1 MKASSDF
8 NGSKQHAA
16 MAETYMNFNGS
27 NEHVKRRTIS
37 KVKLEQYAERTL
49 PYNDL
54 VLKGLGPFDYTTT
67 ENPKY
72 QKEIDNQN
80 KFESQEKF

>member
-27 NEHVKRRTIS
+27 NEHVKRRTTS
-37 KVKLEQYAERTL
+37 KVKLEQYTERTL

-54 VLKGLGPFDYTTT
+54 VPIGLGPYDYRTI

-72 QKEIDNQN
+72 QKGFDNPEQV
-80 KFESQEKF
+80 

>member
-1 MKASSDF
+1 MKMKASINS
-8 NGSKQHAA
+8 
-16 MAETYMNFNGS
+16 YGS
-27 NEHVKRRTIS
+27 NYGRMHSFFKWQQQRTIS
-37 KVKLEQYAERTL
+37 KVKLEQYTERTL

-54 VLKGLGPFDYTTT
+54 VPIGLGPYDYRTI